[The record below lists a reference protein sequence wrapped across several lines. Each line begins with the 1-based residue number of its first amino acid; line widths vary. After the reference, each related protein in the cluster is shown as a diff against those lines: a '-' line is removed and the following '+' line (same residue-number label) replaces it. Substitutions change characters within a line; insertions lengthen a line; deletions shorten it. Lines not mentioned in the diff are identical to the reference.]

1 MIWMLEYIRKN
12 PPVSKCSSE
21 RGIHD
26 DITKKIN
33 RRPDFIIYLRQ
44 KRQKI
49 ICVQKYLI
57 LSTKYCLRPMKRIL
71 SLEHDMDVEM
81 QCPTE

>member
-26 DITKKIN
+26 DIIKEIN